1 MFPFI
6 LGSRDLRKFEKVVTN
21 SKFVTLP
28 NSFEQ
33 YSTLDVLSKI
43 SCEPNGMAWSPDN
56 STLYFSD
63 GHTRNITKCMY
74 DMDVADA
81 SNCSTILNVKEDIF
95 ETAVPQGI
103 ATDENNHIWVA
114 VAENDG
120 KGAIIEIDPESNK
133 IISTI
138 GKKIDKI

>member
-1 MFPFI
+1 
-6 LGSRDLRKFEKVVTN
+6 
-21 SKFVTLP
+21 
-28 NSFEQ
+28 
-33 YSTLDVLSKI
+33 
-43 SCEPNGMAWSPDN
+43 
-56 STLYFSD
+56 
-63 GHTRNITKCMY
+63 MY